1 MRDVA
6 YGDGTITK
14 RSDGRLQVTVNVAGK
29 RRFAMVPARLVR
41 TDPKA
46 ARRKAEELR
55 RELVDKREAGI
66 EPSSQTL
73 AVFLRSWIDGL
84 RDARRQRV
92 RPRTL
97 DHYALI
103 VERHIIPGLGK
114 HRLDRLSERHVQAWL
129 DGDAGSPRTVHHH
142 RAVLRRALNVAVR
155 HRLVERNV
163 AVAVEMPDVE
173 KFRGSPLTL
182 DEARRL
188 LSVTAGDRLSPLW
201 WVAID
206 TGLRIGELLALGW
219 NHVDL
224 EAGTLRV
231 EGQLQRRD
239 GRWERTPPKAARSLD
254 VVSLSAETVAALR
267 RHRLEQA
274 SERLPST
281 PYFGLVFRTFPEA
294 LVEPCVK
301 AGTSERGVC
310 PDCGAPWERVTRRG
324 VLAGQDADAARWIA
338 KSGVSLNDLRRLGK
352 SGAMRFD
359 EIRLHGA
366 TRLVGGEFDA
376 LLAQRL
382 YDTLGG
388 WLGRCVAEACGTET
402 TGWRAS
408 CRHDA
413 EPVPATVLDPFAGS
427 GTTGRVAQRL
437 GRRAVLVDLNP
448 TYLIQAMVR
457 NRDIPLGLGFGST
470 EDAA

>member
-103 VERHIIPGLGK
+103 VERHIIPALGK
-114 HRLDRLSERHVQAWL
+114 YRLDRLSERHVQAWL

-163 AVAVEMPDVE
+163 AVAVELPE
-173 KFRGSPLTL
+173 AERFRG
-182 DEARRL
+182 AR
-188 LSVTAGDRLSPLW
+188 
-201 WVAID
+201 
-206 TGLRIGELLALGW
+206 
-219 NHVDL
+219 
-224 EAGTLRV
+224 
-231 EGQLQRRD
+231 
-239 GRWERTPPKAARSLD
+239 
-254 VVSLSAETVAALR
+254 
-267 RHRLEQA
+267 
-274 SERLPST
+274 
-281 PYFGLVFRTFPEA
+281 
-294 LVEPCVK
+294 
-301 AGTSERGVC
+301 
-310 PDCGAPWERVTRRG
+310 
-324 VLAGQDADAARWIA
+324 
-338 KSGVSLNDLRRLGK
+338 
-352 SGAMRFD
+352 
-359 EIRLHGA
+359 
-366 TRLVGGEFDA
+366 
-376 LLAQRL
+376 
-382 YDTLGG
+382 
-388 WLGRCVAEACGTET
+388 
-402 TGWRAS
+402 
-408 CRHDA
+408 
-413 EPVPATVLDPFAGS
+413 
-427 GTTGRVAQRL
+427 
-437 GRRAVLVDLNP
+437 
-448 TYLIQAMVR
+448 
-457 NRDIPLGLGFGST
+457 
-470 EDAA
+470 

>member
-1 MRDVA
+1 MPDVA

-14 RSDGRLQVTVNVAGK
+14 RSDGRLQVTVNVGGK

-155 HRLVERNV
+155 QRLVDRNV
-163 AVAVEMPDVE
+163 AVSVELPDVE
-173 KFRGSPLTL
+173 RFRGSPLTL

-254 VVSLSAETVAALR
+254 VVSLSA
-267 RHRLEQA
+267 
-274 SERLPST
+274 
-281 PYFGLVFRTFPEA
+281 G
-294 LVEPCVK
+294 
-301 AGTSERGVC
+301 
-310 PDCGAPWERVTRRG
+310 
-324 VLAGQDADAARWIA
+324 
-338 KSGVSLNDLRRLGK
+338 N
-352 SGAMRFD
+352 
-359 EIRLHGA
+359 
-366 TRLVGGEFDA
+366 
-376 LLAQRL
+376 
-382 YDTLGG
+382 
-388 WLGRCVAEACGTET
+388 
-402 TGWRAS
+402 
-408 CRHDA
+408 
-413 EPVPATVLDPFAGS
+413 
-427 GTTGRVAQRL
+427 
-437 GRRAVLVDLNP
+437 GRRAPSSPSRTGERAAAQHAVFRLGVP
-448 TYLIQAMVR
+448 YAVR
-457 NRDIPLGLGFGST
+457 DAVPPVRDPQGLQGRL
-470 EDAA
+470 